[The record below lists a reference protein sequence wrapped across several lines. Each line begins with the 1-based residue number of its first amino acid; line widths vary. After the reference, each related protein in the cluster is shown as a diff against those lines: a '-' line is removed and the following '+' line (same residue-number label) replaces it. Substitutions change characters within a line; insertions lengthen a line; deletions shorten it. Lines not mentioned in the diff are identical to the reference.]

1 MKRILTLNLLVWL
14 CCTAFAQFNFHQ
26 EQVNSSLKKAYQQS
40 LQSSTQ
46 SFSNPTSTSASSVNS
61 LLRIQSK
68 LSQSIAKLPQHKTQ
82 KNIDTLVF
90 GFPPNDTLVI
100 TGNYTQNGPIIG
112 WGNGVLI
119 IKNAT
124 ANILGNIYLLGNS
137 KAIIDSSMV
146 YIPQQY
152 IYERSIIAIQH
163 AQLLVTHS
171 TLDFSGMSHNLYLAD
186 SAAAY
191 YNHVQQNDW
200 TTAGVWG
207 HSVASINNTNLCGE
221 YIVSEQGTAE
231 FKNASTL
238 LMWHHF
244 KGSSTIQYAFPNGTN
259 VYNYLFDAQQP
270 GVSGVQYHVNI
281 DSTSNVMWG
290 IMPENGS
297 TVNLSNSNIR
307 AVGCWFRHSDTISV
321 GGLVNNS
328 NYNNFTAPLAD
339 RTLHFQNCQVQTW
352 SLYAFDSSQV
362 DITGCVVGEVGSQQK
377 SSINSN
383 NYYLDGSGGYFWS
396 TDTTVQIASNVAV
409 NSHVQSQG
417 NSLFIFAYGTIGGFG
432 YPSAIKNSFLAVIQ
446 STITQDP
453 IPYEN
458 GVCWYQSIDGPAV
471 SYTNYNVPIMGSAWI
486 DGATV
491 PAWMDMTSYKIYYKQ
506 STATTWTLIGT
517 LSNSEIHH
525 NVLAN
530 WNTMGLNAGM
540 YDLKMVMF
548 NTLGDSVESH
558 KSISLNTGI
567 VSISEQQRTAVKACP
582 NPFNKQL
589 NIIGADEVLG
599 VKIFSVDGRMVLQQ
613 SLLGVIKDID
623 TSILSPGIYTIE
635 LITQAEAVFQRIT
648 KE

>member
-1 MKRILTLNLLVWL
+1 MKQLFTLTLLVWQ

-26 EQVNSSLKKAYQQS
+26 DLINESLEKAHQQS
-40 LQSSTQ
+40 LYKPTKNFSITGQSSQ
-46 SFSNPTSTSASSVNS
+46 SSLNS
-61 LLRIQSK
+61 LLSIQSK
-68 LSQSIAKLPQHKTQ
+68 LKQSIAKLPKYKSQ
-82 KNIDTLVF
+82 KNIDTLIF
-90 GFPPNDTLVI
+90 GFPPNDTVII

-124 ANILGNIYLLGNS
+124 ANLLGNIYLLGNS
-137 KAIIDSSMV
+137 KAIIDSSTV

-152 IYERSIIAIQH
+152 IYERSILVIQH
-163 AQLLVTHS
+163 AQLVVTHS

-186 SAAAY
+186 SASAY

-207 HSVASINNTNLCGE
+207 HSIVSINNTNLCGE
-221 YIVSEQGTAE
+221 YILSEQGTSQ

-238 LMWHHF
+238 LLWHHF
-244 KGSSTIQYAFPNGTN
+244 DGSSNIQYAFPNGAN
-259 VYNYLFDAQQP
+259 VYHYQFNALQP
-270 GVSGVQYHVNI
+270 GVSGVQYQVNV

-362 DITGCVVGEVGSQQK
+362 DITGCGVGEVGSQQK

-396 TDTTVQIASNVAV
+396 TDTTVQIAANVAV

-417 NSLFIFAYGTIGGFG
+417 NSLFVFAYGSIGGLG

-486 DGATV
+486 DGANV

-506 STATTWTLIGT
+506 TTATAWTLIGT
-517 LSNSEIHH
+517 SSNSEVHH

-530 WNTMGLNAGM
+530 WNTMGLNAGS

-548 NTLGDSVESH
+548 NTFGDSVESH

-567 VSISEQQRTAVKACP
+567 VAISEQPKFDVKAYP

-589 NIIGADEVLG
+589 NIIGAEEVLG
-599 VKIFSVDGRMVLQQ
+599 VKIFSVDGRLVLQQ
-613 SLLGVIKDID
+613 SLNEGMKQID
-623 TSILSPGIYTIE
+623 TQFLSPGIYT
-635 LITQAEAVFQRIT
+635 LQMQTHGKLVFQQIT